1 MNDMSLENDLLIKFE
16 ECWNIITELEELSQL
31 AKTTGEIISASK
43 LDKLVRTYDSD
54 FANLLKQLEE
64 YFFDLEEYVFGIEED
79 FPSEFES
86 EEDEYEEGNHDFNR

>member
-1 MNDMSLENDLLIKFE
+1 MSLENDLLIKFE

-64 YFFDLEEYVFGIEED
+64 YFFDLDEACS
-79 FPSEFES
+79 SEFES
-86 EEDEYEEGNHDFNR
+86 EEEDDEYEEGNHDLNW